1 MKKIAIILARK
12 GSKRIKNKNIKI
24 FCGKPIIYWTIKK
37 ILSSK
42 IFDEVIV
49 STDSKKIV
57 DLSKKFGAIIPHIR
71 SKKNSDDKASTADAL
86 YEVITK
92 MKKNGINFKY
102 ACCFYAPAPFLNM
115 KNVSMG
121 FKSLVK
127 KKFDSVISLVR
138 INNKVL
144 RSFFRKP
151 NGQVSY
157 VMKRFKNFRTQ
168 DLNELFLDIGQWYWI
183 NVNTFKKKREIV
195 SNNTGS
201 LILDSSK
208 LVDIDTPEDW
218 KFAEKL
224 FKKKSKN

>member
-1 MKKIAIILARK
+1 
-12 GSKRIKNKNIKI
+12 
-24 FCGKPIIYWTIKK
+24 
-37 ILSSK
+37 
-42 IFDEVIV
+42 
-49 STDSKKIV
+49 
-57 DLSKKFGAIIPHIR
+57 
-71 SKKNSDDKASTADAL
+71 
-86 YEVITK
+86 

-157 VMKRFKNFRTQ
+157 VMKTFKNIRTQ